1 MGYLLAY
8 TRIPQKA
15 YYHAG
20 LALSVHLAYSPD
32 GVQYAA
38 LNQNYGILFATAAIS
53 AQDTI
58 EAKGLTEPRLALLPD
73 GTYRIQAKQTNEAGE
88 PEPFYPQWETR
99 DFQTFAYLGASAQ
112 PALTAE
118 EPPVACAIPDM
129 VPGCRLA
136 IDDAL
141 GNALLHHWQSL
152 ANVAVRVPE
161 RITAKSAG
169 DVARVQATAVYSDG
183 STCEKHVVWDLTKVD
198 FQTPGDYR
206 VTGTAE
212 QLEPNFPIACGHGD
226 PIVFPWQGQWVY
238 ISTNDNNGNYG
249 FTARRAATVEGLFAD
264 GYEQSVILDVNEELV
279 QTFWA
284 PEFHVIGGEL
294 YILFA
299 VSGKKWGPQCH
310 TMKLKPG
317 GDILRAADWETPVRV
332 CLQNGQP
339 LTQDGITL
347 DMTYILAG
355 GRSYVVWSYRMHIGT
370 ALDSG
375 SMLYIATVDPITPAR
390 LTSEPVLLTRPLF
403 GWENIDGT
411 INNEGPNAFLANGK
425 VYLAYSGGA
434 ADKYT
439 YAIGMLIADESA
451 DLLNL
456 ANWYKSPTPVLT
468 YFTVPG
474 LYGPGHNGFFREEGK
489 LYITYHAEYDMDR
502 SPRCAALH
510 RVHFGADGEPR
521 FDLAPERD
529 LAPALRKVN
538 SVVRVL

>member
-15 YYHAG
+15 YYHAA
-20 LALSVHLAYSPD
+20 LARSVHLAYSPD
-32 GVQYAA
+32 GKHYEA
-38 LNQNYGILFATAAIS
+38 LNQNYGILFATAEIT

-58 EAKGLTEPRLALLPD
+58 MAKGLTEPRLARLAD
-73 GTYRIQAKQTNEAGE
+73 GAYRIQARQTNEAGE
-88 PEPFYPQWETR
+88 PEPLYPLWETR
-99 DFQTFAYLGASAQ
+99 DFQTFTYLGASVQ
-112 PALTAE
+112 PALTGE

-129 VPGCRLA
+129 IPGCRLA
-136 IDDAL
+136 VDDAL
-141 GNALLHHWQSL
+141 GNALLRHWQPL
-152 ANVAVRVPE
+152 TNVEVCVPE
-161 RITAKSAG
+161 QIIARNAG
-169 DVARVQATAVYSDG
+169 DVAHVLATAVYSDG
-183 STCEKHVVWDLTKVD
+183 STCEKHVAWDLAEVD
-198 FQTPGDYR
+198 FQTPGETR
-206 VTGTAE
+206 VMGTVE
-212 QLEPNFPIACGHGD
+212 QLEPVFPIACGHGD

-249 FTARRAATVEGLFAD
+249 FTARRAATVKGLFAD
-264 GYEQSVILDVNEELV
+264 GYEQSVILDVNEERV

-317 GDILRAADWETPVRV
+317 GDILCARDWEAPVRA

-339 LTQDGITL
+339 LTQEGITL

-355 GRSYVVWSYRMHIGT
+355 GRSYVVWSQRMHIGT
-370 ALDSG
+370 TLDSG
-375 SMLYIATVDPITPAR
+375 SMLYIATIDPENPAW
-390 LTSEPVLLTRPLF
+390 LTSAPVLLTRPLY

-439 YAIGMLIADESA
+439 YAIGMLTAEENA
-451 DLLNL
+451 DLLDL
-456 ANWYKSPTPVLT
+456 ANWYKSPTPVLN

-474 LYGPGHNGFFREEGK
+474 RYGPGHNGFFREEGK

-521 FDLAPERD
+521 FDLVPERD
-529 LAPALRKVN
+529 LAPELRKVTT
-538 SVVRVL
+538 VVCVP